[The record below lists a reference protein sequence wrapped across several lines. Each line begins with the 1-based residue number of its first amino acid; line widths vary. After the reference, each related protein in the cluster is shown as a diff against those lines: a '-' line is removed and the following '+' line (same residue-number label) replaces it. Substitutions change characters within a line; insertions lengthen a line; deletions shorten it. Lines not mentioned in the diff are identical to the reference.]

1 MGADC
6 KCCDIQGIAPVS
18 SDKASLDK
26 VFDIHTIYF
35 TIQGREP
42 DETRYTSSYESTRAT
57 MMPKMSLSFETH
69 QKAQQNNE
77 EDPKNDPND
86 DPNHTARRQAGVAG
100 TSCAAQRAF
109 GAICAQHR
117 YRDCG
122 IQIAGASI
130 SRQVLVR
137 ACIQIALA
145 VAPQKQ

>member
-6 KCCDIQGIAPVS
+6 KCCDIQGITLDS
-18 SDKASLDK
+18 SDKASLNK
-26 VFDIHTIYF
+26 VFYNHTVYF

-42 DETRYTSSYESTRAT
+42 DETHYTSSHESTRAT
-57 MMPKMSLSFETH
+57 MMPKMSLAFKTH

-86 DPNHTARRQAGVAG
+86 DPNHTARRQAGAAA
-100 TSCAAQRAF
+100 TSCVAQRAF
-109 GAICAQHR
+109 GAEHR

-130 SRQVLVR
+130 ARQVLIR
-137 ACIQIALA
+137 ACIQNALA
-145 VAPQKQ
+145 VAPQKQY